1 MKSFSSI
8 NRFLSYRR
16 FLSMFRCLLA
26 TAIVLLLLAAPTGA
40 AELTGKYVEA
50 RTCDVYTAPC
60 FANAEMNL
68 SGKQAVMGWRVD
80 QGAVDGVKLD
90 GLSVVAVVAASD
102 TLGLKQTGPAKSFL
116 IVDDKATSAQREA
129 LIRFAKKEGGDLIK
143 NVIGVDSAP
152 IELTVG
158 ECKEGGCAS
167 LVVGKVA
174 RIETRCVDAKHDK
187 ICGNESAFYP
197 PLSKDVDAKT
207 AVALEHS
214 FQGTALK
221 QTWNDA
227 NRRGA
232 YVGSFAVR

>member
-1 MKSFSSI
+1 M
-8 NRFLSYRR
+8 RR
-16 FLSMFRCLLA
+16 FLLA
-26 TAIVLLLLAAPTGA
+26 TAVALLIVAAPSSA

-68 SGKQAVMGWRVD
+68 AGKHAVIGWRVD

-102 TLGLKQTGPAKSFL
+102 TLGLKQTGPAKSL
-116 IVDDKATSAQREA
+116 IIVDSKATSAQRDA
-129 LIRFAKKEGGDLIK
+129 LVQLARREGGDLIE
-143 NVIGVDSAP
+143 NVIGVESAP

-158 ECKEGGCAS
+158 DCKEGGCAS

-174 RIETRCVDAKHDK
+174 KIETRCVDAKHDK

-197 PLSKDVDAKT
+197 PLSKDVEAQT

-214 FQGTALK
+214 FQGKAFNE
-221 QTWNDA
+221 TWKDA
-227 NRRGA
+227 GRRGA
-232 YVGSFAVR
+232 YVGSFAIR

>member
-1 MKSFSSI
+1 MT
-8 NRFLSYRR
+8 RFL
-16 FLSMFRCLLA
+16 FA
-26 TAIVLLLLAAPTGA
+26 TAVAFVILAAPAGA

-68 SGKQAVMGWRVD
+68 TGKHAVMGWRVD
-80 QGAVDGVKLD
+80 HGAVDGVTLD
-90 GLSVVAVVAASD
+90 GLSVVAIVAASD
-102 TLGLKQTGPAKSFL
+102 TLGLKQTGPAKSL
-116 IVDDKATSAQREA
+116 IFVDAKATSAQRDA
-129 LIRFAKKEGGDLIK
+129 LVQLARREGGDLIK

-152 IELTVG
+152 IELSVG

-167 LVVGKVA
+167 LVVGKIA

-197 PLSKDVDAKT
+197 PLSKDVEAQT

-214 FQGTALK
+214 FQGKALN

-227 NRRGA
+227 GRRGA
-232 YVGSFAVR
+232 YVGSFAIR

>member
-1 MKSFSSI
+1 MS
-8 NRFLSYRR
+8 RF
-16 FLSMFRCLLA
+16 LLA
-26 TAIVLLLLAAPTGA
+26 TAVALVILAAPAGA

-68 SGKQAVMGWRVD
+68 TGKHAVMGWRVD

-102 TLGLKQTGPAKSFL
+102 TLGLKQTGPAQSII
-116 IVDDKATSAQREA
+116 IVDAKATSAQRDALVQLARREA
-129 LIRFAKKEGGDLIK
+129 GDLVK

-152 IELTVG
+152 IELSVG

-167 LVVGKVA
+167 LVVGKIA

-197 PLSKDVDAKT
+197 PLSKDVEAQT

-214 FQGTALK
+214 FQGKALN

-227 NRRGA
+227 GRRGA
-232 YVGSFAVR
+232 YVGSFAIR

>member
-1 MKSFSSI
+1 MARYLFAAVFAVI
-8 NRFLSYRR
+8 L
-16 FLSMFRCLLA
+16 
-26 TAIVLLLLAAPTGA
+26 VAAPVSA

-50 RTCDVYTAPC
+50 HTCDVYTAPC

-68 SGKQAVMGWRVD
+68 AGKHAVMGWRVD

-102 TLGLKQTGPAKSFL
+102 TLGLKQTGPAKAL
-116 IVDDKATSAQREA
+116 IIVDDKATGAQRDALVQLARREGGE
-129 LIRFAKKEGGDLIK
+129 LIR
-143 NVIGVDSAP
+143 NVIAVNSAP

-158 ECKEGGCAS
+158 ECKEGGCSS
-167 LVVGKVA
+167 LIVGKVA
-174 RIETRCVDAKHDK
+174 RIETRCVDPHHDK

-197 PLSKDVDAKT
+197 PLSKDVEAQT

-214 FQGTALK
+214 FQGK
-221 QTWNDA
+221 GFNETWKDA

-232 YVGSFAVR
+232 YVGSFAIR

>member
-1 MKSFSSI
+1 MV
-8 NRFLSYRR
+8 RF
-16 FLSMFRCLLA
+16 FL
-26 TAIVLLLLAAPTGA
+26 VAAAALMIGVAPAGA

-68 SGKQAVMGWRVD
+68 AGKNAVLGWRID
-80 QGAVDGVKLD
+80 QGAIDGVKLD
-90 GLSVVAVVAASD
+90 GLSVVAVISASD
-102 TLGLKQTGPAKSFL
+102 TLGLKQTGPAKAL
-116 IVDDKATSAQREA
+116 IIIDAKATSAQRDA
-129 LIRFAKKEGGDLIK
+129 LMRFVKREGGELTK
-143 NVIGVDSAP
+143 NVIGIDSAP

-158 ECKEGGCAS
+158 ECKEGGCSS
-167 LVVGKVA
+167 LTVGKVA
-174 RIETRCVDAKHDK
+174 RIETRCVDPHHDK

-214 FQGTALK
+214 FQGKALNE
-221 QTWNDA
+221 TWKDG

-232 YVGSFAVR
+232 YVGSFAIR

>member
-1 MKSFSSI
+1 MA
-8 NRFLSYRR
+8 RLFL
-16 FLSMFRCLLA
+16 
-26 TAIVLLLLAAPTGA
+26 VVAAALIIAVAPASA

-68 SGKQAVMGWRVD
+68 AGKHAVMGWRVD

-102 TLGLKQTGPAKSFL
+102 TLGLKQSGPAKAL
-116 IVDDKATSAQREA
+116 IIVDDKATGAQRDA
-129 LIRFAKKEGGDLIK
+129 LVQLARREGGELIK
-143 NVIGVDSAP
+143 NVIAVSSAP

-158 ECKEGGCAS
+158 ECKEGGCSS
-167 LVVGKVA
+167 LTVGKVA
-174 RIETRCVDAKHDK
+174 RIETRCVDPHHDK

-197 PLSKDVDAKT
+197 PLSKDVDAQT

-214 FQGTALK
+214 FQGKAFNE
-221 QTWNDA
+221 TWKDA

-232 YVGSFAVR
+232 YVGSFAIR

>member
-1 MKSFSSI
+1 MT
-8 NRFLSYRR
+8 RL
-16 FLSMFRCLLA
+16 LLA
-26 TAIVLLLLAAPTGA
+26 TAVALLIVAVPASA

-68 SGKQAVMGWRVD
+68 AGKHAVMGWRVD

-102 TLGLKQTGPAKSFL
+102 TLGLKQTGPAKSL
-116 IVDDKATSAQREA
+116 IIVDAKATSAQRDA
-129 LIRFAKKEGGDLIK
+129 LVQLARREGGDLIK
-143 NVIGVDSAP
+143 NVIRVDAAP

-158 ECKEGGCAS
+158 DCKEGGCAS

-174 RIETRCVDAKHDK
+174 KIETRCVDAKHDK

-197 PLSKDVDAKT
+197 PLSKDVEAQT

-214 FQGTALK
+214 FQGKAFNE
-221 QTWNDA
+221 TWKDA
-227 NRRGA
+227 GRRGA

>member
-1 MKSFSSI
+1 MA
-8 NRFLSYRR
+8 RLFL
-16 FLSMFRCLLA
+16 
-26 TAIVLLLLAAPTGA
+26 VVAAALIIAVAPASA

-68 SGKQAVMGWRVD
+68 AGKHAVMGWRVD

-102 TLGLKQTGPAKSFL
+102 TLGLKQTGPAKAL
-116 IVDDKATSAQREA
+116 IIVDDKATGAQRDA
-129 LIRFAKKEGGDLIK
+129 LVQLARREGGELIK
-143 NVIGVDSAP
+143 NVIAVSSAP

-158 ECKEGGCAS
+158 ECKEGGCSS
-167 LVVGKVA
+167 LTVGKVA
-174 RIETRCVDAKHDK
+174 RIETRCVDPHHDK

-197 PLSKDVDAKT
+197 PLSKDVDAQT

-214 FQGTALK
+214 FQGKALNE
-221 QTWNDA
+221 TWKDA

-232 YVGSFAVR
+232 YVGSFSVRQ

>member
-1 MKSFSSI
+1 MA
-8 NRFLSYRR
+8 RLFL
-16 FLSMFRCLLA
+16 
-26 TAIVLLLLAAPTGA
+26 VAAAALIITVAPASA

-68 SGKQAVMGWRVD
+68 AGKHAVMGWRVD

-102 TLGLKQTGPAKSFL
+102 TLGLKQTGPAKAL
-116 IVDDKATSAQREA
+116 IIVDDKATSAQRDA
-129 LIRFAKKEGGDLIK
+129 LVQLARREGGELIK
-143 NVIGVDSAP
+143 NVIAVNSAP

-158 ECKEGGCAS
+158 ECKEGGCSS
-167 LVVGKVA
+167 LTVGKVA
-174 RIETRCVDAKHDK
+174 RIETRCVDPHHDK

-197 PLSKDVDAKT
+197 PLSKDVDAQT

-214 FQGTALK
+214 FQGKALNE
-221 QTWNDA
+221 TWKDA

-232 YVGSFAVR
+232 YVGSFSVRQ

>member
-1 MKSFSSI
+1 MA
-8 NRFLSYRR
+8 
-16 FLSMFRCLLA
+16 RCLLA
-26 TAIVLLLLAAPTGA
+26 TLVAFVLVAAPAGA

-68 SGKQAVMGWRVD
+68 AGKQAVMGWRVD
-80 QGAVDGVKLD
+80 QGTVDGVKLD

-102 TLGLKQTGPAKSFL
+102 TLGLKQTGPAKSL
-116 IVDDKATSAQREA
+116 IFVDAKATSAQREA
-129 LIRFAKKEGGDLIK
+129 LIRLAKQEGGELVK
-143 NVIGVDSAP
+143 NVISVDSAP

-167 LVVGKVA
+167 LVVGKIA
-174 RIETRCVDAKHDK
+174 RIETRCVNTKHDK

-197 PLSKDVDAKT
+197 PLSKDVEAQT

-214 FQGTALK
+214 FQGKALN
-221 QTWNDA
+221 QTWNDTG
-227 NRRGA
+227 RRGA
-232 YVGSFAVR
+232 YVGSFAIR

>member
-1 MKSFSSI
+1 MT
-8 NRFLSYRR
+8 RF
-16 FLSMFRCLLA
+16 LLA
-26 TAIVLLLLAAPTGA
+26 TAVALVILAAPAGA

-68 SGKQAVMGWRVD
+68 TGKHAVMGWRVD

-102 TLGLKQTGPAKSFL
+102 TLGLQQTGPAKSII
-116 IVDDKATSAQREA
+116 IVDAKATSAQRDALVQLARREA
-129 LIRFAKKEGGDLIK
+129 GDLVK

-152 IELTVG
+152 IELSVG

-167 LVVGKVA
+167 LVVGKIA

-197 PLSKDVDAKT
+197 PLSKDVEAQT

-214 FQGTALK
+214 FQGKALN
-221 QTWNDA
+221 QTWKDA
-227 NRRGA
+227 GRRGA
-232 YVGSFAVR
+232 YVGTFAIR

>member
-1 MKSFSSI
+1 MV
-8 NRFLSYRR
+8 RLFL
-16 FLSMFRCLLA
+16 
-26 TAIVLLLLAAPTGA
+26 VAAAALIIAVAPVTA

-68 SGKQAVMGWRVD
+68 AGKHAVMGWRVD

-102 TLGLKQTGPAKSFL
+102 TLGLKQTGPAKAL
-116 IVDDKATSAQREA
+116 IIVDDKATSAQRDA
-129 LIRFAKKEGGDLIK
+129 LVQLARREGGELTK
-143 NVIGVDSAP
+143 NVIAVNSAP

-158 ECKEGGCAS
+158 ESKEGGCYS
-167 LVVGKVA
+167 LTVSKVA
-174 RIETRCVDAKHDK
+174 RIETRCVDPHHDK

-197 PLSKDVDAKT
+197 PLSKDVEAQT

-214 FQGTALK
+214 FQGKAFNE
-221 QTWNDA
+221 TWKDA

-232 YVGSFAVR
+232 YVGSFAIR